1 MSKALTMETEAT
13 LVPKLHLLRMQPESN
28 GSWCFETCQDM
39 RRHASID
46 PLSISRK
53 LMSSELYSGP
63 SRALWELLQNAD
75 DCSYD
80 QEAEMQIEQTGNYLW
95 MLGSKKPSELLGM
108 CWGLLIFLGSRSQDS
123 PSVKACMSKQ
133 NEHLTSKTVV
143 VVAVVAVVVV
153 EIINTFSN
161 PRKSREWML

>member
-1 MSKALTMETEAT
+1 MMQYFQVPQAVSSPAYFWIGS
-13 LVPKLHLLRMQPESN
+13 LVPKLHLLRVQPGSN

-108 CWGLLIFLGSRSQDS
+108 CWGLLIFLGSRSQHS
-123 PSVKACMSKQ
+123 P
-133 NEHLTSKTVV
+133 
-143 VVAVVAVVVV
+143 
-153 EIINTFSN
+153 INIALAL
-161 PRKSREWML
+161 RLG